1 MLEFSFL
8 VFWWRNYIWKF
19 SNSMDGSNVGIGKKF
34 CSPKWLGRRIKRG
47 INKKM
52 IAEILID
59 SIGSVLGSTL
69 VEKFFLK
76 KDKKKEEDKQKED
89 KNPKS
94 TNK

>member
-1 MLEFSFL
+1 
-8 VFWWRNYIWKF
+8 
-19 SNSMDGSNVGIGKKF
+19 
-34 CSPKWLGRRIKRG
+34 
-47 INKKM
+47 M